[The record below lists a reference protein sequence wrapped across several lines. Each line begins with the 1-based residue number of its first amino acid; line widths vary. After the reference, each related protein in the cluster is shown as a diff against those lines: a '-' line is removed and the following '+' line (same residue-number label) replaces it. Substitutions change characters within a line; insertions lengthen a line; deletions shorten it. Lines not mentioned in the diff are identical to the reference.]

1 MREGPSDLLGRQRNT
16 DDKRE
21 RKLVISASYMNK
33 EPINQILTMEVIRQ
47 GYVAVYCSLIPIQP
61 NSFEGALE

>member
-33 EPINQILTMEVIRQ
+33 EPINPARQCWKILTMEAIRQ
-47 GYVAVYCSLIPIQP
+47 GYGNSL
-61 NSFEGALE
+61 L